1 MGWGWCLLQEKLPNM
16 ILLETSRGLLDTPIP
31 IQEKVGETAEQEDQL
46 SGVGREDGDMG
57 MDMFRQV
64 QGIWEGSRHL
74 RLRKL
79 P

>member
-1 MGWGWCLLQEKLPNM
+1 MGWGWCLLQGKLPNM
-16 ILLETSRGLLDTPIP
+16 ILLDNPHPHLAAGNSG
-31 IQEKVGETAEQEDQL
+31 GETAEQEDQL
-46 SGVGREDGDMG
+46 SGVGREDRDMG
-57 MDMFRQV
+57 MDMFRQA